1 MKVLLAVDGSAYSDH
16 AAQLIVSQFSRE
28 ATEVR
33 VLHVDEWPKDVPASL
48 MFAEGAGAAAAILAA
63 HDLRRT
69 ECAAL
74 VGRTVDQLKH
84 AGFQSAGGVVCRGDA
99 RRAILDEATG
109 WGADLIVLGSHG
121 RTGLTRVLLGSVS
134 DSVSRHAS
142 CSVVIV
148 RDERRAA

>member
-1 MKVLLAVDGSAYSDH
+1 MKVLLAVDGSAYSEH
-16 AAQLIVSQFSRE
+16 AVQLMVSQFSRE
-28 ATEVR
+28 AIEVR

-48 MFAEGAGAAAAILAA
+48 VFAEGAGAAAAILAA

-74 VGRTVDQLKH
+74 VGRAVEQLKH
-84 AGFQSAGGVVCRGDA
+84 AGFRSTGGVVCRGDA

-121 RTGLTRVLLGSVS
+121 RSGLTRMLLGSVS
-134 DSVSRHAS
+134 ENVSRHAS
-142 CSVVIV
+142 CSVLIV
-148 RDERRAA
+148 RGASHAA